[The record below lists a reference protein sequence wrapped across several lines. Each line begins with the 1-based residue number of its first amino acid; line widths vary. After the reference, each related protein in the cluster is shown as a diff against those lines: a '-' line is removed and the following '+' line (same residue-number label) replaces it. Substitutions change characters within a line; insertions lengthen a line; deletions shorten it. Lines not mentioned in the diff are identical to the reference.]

1 MITTS
6 CKISTSGNYII
17 VEGDE
22 KRKIFVEE
30 IDVLLIESQS
40 VVITVPAVNILAK
53 NNVNVIYCDSSHNPY
68 SFSSA
73 IYGNHLQSK
82 NLIEQ
87 INWCSE
93 RKDYLWQHII
103 QNKILN
109 QYYTLKKYYPD
120 SDKLNTILSHS
131 GEVQAGDST
140 NREGMVAKIYF
151 KEMFGKE
158 FTRTGEDVVNSV
170 LNYAYA
176 VLASSFSRVIIS
188 RGYMTD
194 MGIHHKS
201 VFNHFN
207 LTYDLLEP
215 YRPIIDYYVTQ
226 LIDFE
231 RMDSHMKK
239 RILLIFNNKVLIGSK
254 KYYFNNSIEVYF
266 SNIIDVLNGKKDQ
279 VEFPRL
285 EYYEL

>member
-120 SDKLNTILSHS
+120 SDKLNTIFSHS
-131 GEVQAGDST
+131 GEVQTGDST